1 MTIGSELALLLW
13 GLGMAATLFLFI
25 KHKRGDDEESSG
37 ASTNNTTKIKA
48 PKSTSSDRY
57 RGTKI
62 TYHQNA
68 FDFVDK
74 RGRNHL
80 HFFLDAIH
88 EVLGAKAAPKV
99 LEIHPFGVRGA
110 VQDGKT
116 FHFYPS
122 STAANGGLNLTN
134 NQILGALIV
143 QVAEGAA
150 RNAARREIKKCY
162 AASRNK

>member
-13 GLGMAATLFLFI
+13 GLGMATALFLFI

-37 ASTNNTTKIKA
+37 TSTNDTANTKA
-48 PKSTSSDRY
+48 SKNTSSDRY

-68 FDFVDK
+68 FDFIDGQ
-74 RGRNHL
+74 GRNHL

-88 EVLGAKAAPKV
+88 EVLGAKAVPKA
-99 LEIHPFGVRGA
+99 LEIHPFGVQGA

-134 NQILGALIV
+134 NRILGALIA

-150 RNAARREIKKCY
+150 CNAARREIKKCY
-162 AASRNK
+162 AASRSK